1 MWFISMK
8 SQTAGHV
15 PQISECSLSIVFI
28 GRVLYSRQNTL
39 IFFMLYS
46 FPNNVKDV

>member
-1 MWFISMK
+1 MK

-15 PQISECSLSIVFI
+15 HQISEYSLSIIFM

-39 IFFMLYS
+39 IFFILYS
-46 FPNNVKDV
+46 FPNNVKDM